1 MSLALPTELKIYDK
15 ADSLT
20 TMKMLFLTLWL
31 LPATLFAQQSS
42 SNTANISKTA
52 TATID
57 PLSSSYLLKLTGGLI
72 LVVAVIFVL
81 AWLVKKMNLTP
92 QSQTGLIK
100 VVAGLNLGA
109 RERVV
114 LLEVGGEQILVGLCS
129 GRMDKLHTLAT
140 PVDADSLAVNSNQTV
155 QSKFAQLLAGV
166 GKK

>member
-1 MSLALPTELKIYDK
+1 MSSAPPTELKIYVN

-20 TMKMLFLTLWL
+20 TMKMLFLILWL
-31 LPATLFAQQSS
+31 LPSSLLAQQSS
-42 SNTANISKTA
+42 AAKTA
-52 TATID
+52 TVTID
-57 PLSSSYLLKLTGGLI
+57 PMSSSYLLKLTGGLI
-72 LVVAVIFVL
+72 LVVAVIFFL

-114 LLEVGGEQILVGLCS
+114 LLEVGGEQILVGLS
-129 GRMDKLHTLAT
+129 AGRMDKLHTLT
-140 PVDADSLAVNSNQTV
+140 MPIDTDSLAVDSTQSV

>member
-1 MSLALPTELKIYDK
+1 MSSAPLTESKICVK
-15 ADSLT
+15 ADNFT
-20 TMKMLFLTLWL
+20 TMKTLFLTLWL
-31 LPATLFAQQSS
+31 LPASLFAQQSS
-42 SNTANISKTA
+42 DIAKTA
-52 TATID
+52 TATIE

-72 LVVAVIFVL
+72 LVVAVIFAL

-114 LLEVGGEQILVGLCS
+114 LLEVGGEQILVGLCP
-129 GRMDKLHTLAT
+129 GRMDKLHTLTT
-140 PVDADSLAVNSNQTV
+140 PVDTDSLVVDSTKTV

>member
-1 MSLALPTELKIYDK
+1 MSSVPPIESKIYVNSDN
-15 ADSLT
+15 LT
-20 TMKMLFLTLWL
+20 TMKILFVTLLL
-31 LPATLFAQQSS
+31 LPVSLFAQQGSP
-42 SNTANISKTA
+42 AKTL

-57 PLSSSYLLKLTGGLI
+57 PMSSSYLLKLTGGLI

-100 VVAGLNLGA
+100 IVAGLNLGA

-114 LLEVGGEQILVGLCS
+114 LLEVGGEQILVGLCA
-129 GRMDKLHTLAT
+129 GRMDKLHILTT
-140 PVDADSLAVNSNQTV
+140 PVVIDSLAGDSTQSV
-155 QSKFAQLLAGV
+155 QSKFSQLLAGI

>member
-1 MSLALPTELKIYDK
+1 MSLAPPTELKIYDK
-15 ADSLT
+15 VDILT

-31 LPATLFAQQSS
+31 LPASLFAQQSS
-42 SNTANISKTA
+42 TAKSA

-57 PLSSSYLLKLTGGLI
+57 PMSSSYLLKLTGGLI

-92 QSQTGLIK
+92 QSQTGVIK

-129 GRMDKLHTLAT
+129 GRMDKLHTLTT
-140 PVDADSLAVNSNQTV
+140 PVDTDSMAVASTQTV
-155 QSKFAQLLAGV
+155 QSKFAQLLASV